1 MTTIPVAEA
10 RREADRLYG
19 DITTCWGHIVGH
31 SAGGHITA
39 ANLMAGTAA
48 ANTEMQAIE
57 AGLTRFLSNVNRW
70 GAAGN
75 YNPTFIVNVTFWS
88 TNLRTSAVNAA
99 QESVRGR
106 GNPDDVAE
114 AIRGTLEY
122 VKDPYNFRTF
132 APLPPLS
139 KKT

>member
-1 MTTIPVAEA
+1 MTTIPLAEA

-19 DITTCWGHIVGH
+19 DITTSWGHIVGH

-39 ANLMAGTAA
+39 ANLVAGTAA
-48 ANTEMQAIE
+48 GNTEWLAIE
-57 AGLTRFLSNVNRW
+57 AGLTRFLANVNRW
-70 GAAGN
+70 GATGN
-75 YNPTFIVNVTFWS
+75 YNPTFIVNITFWS
-88 TNLRTSAVNAA
+88 TNLRTSAANAA

-132 APLPPLS
+132 APLPPLGR
-139 KKT
+139 KK